1 MINLISIIFNN
12 CLRLCY
18 FPETWKIAK
27 ILPIRKPNKLPT
39 KLTSY
44 RPISLLPCLG
54 KLFEKVFNQWLQFEI
69 NRQAVIPDIQFGFRP
84 LHSTVHAALTL
95 TEDVIQGLIKTD
107 NTIACFLDAEKAF
120 DTVWTNG
127 LIWKMIFKF
136 KIDDSLCLLTYNYL
150 NNRQFYVMAN
160 NKSSST
166 FNIAA
171 GVPQG
176 AIISPNLYSIFTADI
191 PLNQCSLIKTIQYAD
206 DTVIY
211 MSSKSLTHANLELNN
226 HLNMLN
232 DYYKLWKI
240 KLNIEKCET
249 IIFRNPSPI
258 CGKNI
263 LAREK
268 EIAIKIGNT
277 KIKNTKKVKY
287 LGIFMSN
294 LLKNYIHV
302 KHTLKKAYTAKHF
315 LYPILNVDSG
325 VSNKIKIMCYKQ
337 LIRPQLTYGFPL
349 WFNISPAQMNQLKIF
364 ETKCLR
370 QCISFKRT
378 PTNFKFI
385 SNKSLYEKTKIMPI
399 DEYNYTLMQKFM
411 NQLENIPNSNI
422 ELLSNRYINYNHTYN
437 SYFEECTS
445 TNKYMPPTALKHL
458 LENSKIY
465 NTNNEF
471 IMYKK

>member
-1 MINLISIIFNN
+1 MGDRIFTNSIEQSVSNWLDSFAKKNNQNTYSPKKIFSFTDQAFTSIIRSHKYLTTPTHLTALIKSLKNKKSAGHDEVPNTVIKKLPHKMINLISIIFNN

-240 KLNIEKCET
+240 
-249 IIFRNPSPI
+249 
-258 CGKNI
+258 
-263 LAREK
+263 
-268 EIAIKIGNT
+268 
-277 KIKNTKKVKY
+277 
-287 LGIFMSN
+287 
-294 LLKNYIHV
+294 
-302 KHTLKKAYTAKHF
+302 
-315 LYPILNVDSG
+315 
-325 VSNKIKIMCYKQ
+325 
-337 LIRPQLTYGFPL
+337 
-349 WFNISPAQMNQLKIF
+349 
-364 ETKCLR
+364 
-370 QCISFKRT
+370 
-378 PTNFKFI
+378 
-385 SNKSLYEKTKIMPI
+385 
-399 DEYNYTLMQKFM
+399 
-411 NQLENIPNSNI
+411 
-422 ELLSNRYINYNHTYN
+422 
-437 SYFEECTS
+437 
-445 TNKYMPPTALKHL
+445 
-458 LENSKIY
+458 
-465 NTNNEF
+465 
-471 IMYKK
+471 